1 MECYRFYGQTCQCWC
16 LPIPDTSRR
25 VCADQEDGVVE
36 VAFVKKWGW
45 GKLKR

>member
-1 MECYRFYGQTCQCWC
+1 MTISFCFSR
-16 LPIPDTSRR
+16 RR
-25 VCADQEDGVVE
+25 VCADEEDGVVE

>member
-1 MECYRFYGQTCQCWC
+1 VLFLC
-16 LPIPDTSRR
+16 LYKDRG